1 MYELAC
7 LKSSMWINNFNTRL
21 VITGCKVFSLLVLL
35 KLCTTV
41 SDVSVDT
48 ASLIVTSLTSITYV
62 HACTALLLLINVL
75 TCDKKGPN
83 LARNSKRF

>member
-1 MYELAC
+1 
-7 LKSSMWINNFNTRL
+7 MWINNFNTRL

-48 ASLIVTSLTSITYV
+48 ASLIVTSLTSLTSITYV